1 MRHTPRA
8 LVGAAATAAAVV
20 LVLLLTTVNGLVSA
34 SDAVPLE
41 DGVNRTTD
49 VITATAAGNPNITFT
64 VEPGSAH
71 GALANELRNT
81 RRLSD
86 HSDQQRFPG

>member
-41 DGVNRTTD
+41 DGVTRTTD
-49 VITATAAGNPNITFT
+49 VIAATAAGNPNITFT

-71 GALANELRNT
+71 GALASELRNT